1 MNITIYDGE
10 ISNKKNSSN
19 GTEYLEYNERQTKT
33 RTGENI
39 VDIRQIKPKMIAS
52 GDVRDLVK
60 SYKLYASKRPMD
72 FLRTMT
78 LFRRWLYSHASI
90 AVAFSD
96 LIIMKML
103 IAGTQ
108 GP

>member
-1 MNITIYDGE
+1 M
-10 ISNKKNSSN
+10 
-19 GTEYLEYNERQTKT
+19 L
-33 RTGENI
+33 
-39 VDIRQIKPKMIAS
+39 QIKI
-52 GDVRDLVK
+52 LTVK
-60 SYKLYASKRPMD
+60 KDYI
-72 FLRTMT
+72 T

-96 LIIMKML
+96 LIIMNML